1 MATNQQ
7 VIQDIKRVIGLIRTD
22 IHDLSQEEK
31 NQMVQDTIEHF
42 NHYVSPGWLKYR
54 KSVSSDSDSGA
65 VLEWQDEGS
74 YCYGLNGEKFIDC
87 LGGFGIYT
95 CGHRNPEILDVVKAQ
110 LDHQALHS
118 QELLDPLRGYLAKAV
133 ADITPGDLKQ
143 CFFTNCGTE
152 AVEMALKLARFK
164 TGGRWYISTIR
175 AFHGKTAGSL
185 SVGGKSTYREPY
197 LPLVQQVTHV
207 EYGNADAMRTAIEN
221 LEAVGEKIAAV
232 ILEPIQ
238 GEAGVIVPPPGYLKE
253 VRKICDEHNLPLI
266 LDEIQTGMG
275 RTGTMWRCQAEGVTP
290 DIMTYGK
297 AFGGGILP
305 ITGIICKPKMWVQEL
320 IDNPWLLGS
329 PTFGGNPVCCS
340 AALATI
346 QYMLEH
352 DVPGQ
357 CRDKGAIL
365 KAGLEQLAAKYP
377 NIIQAV
383 RGVGLML
390 AVEFHTSDLGYACAR
405 GLFARKVLT
414 AGTLVNAKTEN
425 GKLTESKERTGRWAW
440 KHTHQADGSVDYIP
454 LEGSVV
460 FDGVNFGYNP
470 DKIVLHDVELF
481 ADPGEKIAFVG
492 STGAGKTT
500 ITNLI
505 NRFYDIQDGKIRYDG
520 ININKICKAD
530 LRRSLGIVLQD
541 THLFTGTV
549 RENIAYGKL
558 DATEQEVIAAAKLA
572 NADGFIRRLPN
583 GYDTMLTGDG
593 ANLSQGQRQLLAIA
607 RAAIA
612 DPPVLILDEATS
624 SIDTRTERIVQD
636 GMDKLMKGRTTFV
649 IAHRLSTVRNADCIM
664 VLEQGRII
672 ERGTHDQLIAEKGK
686 YYQLY
691 TGNQVSA

>member
-118 QELLDPLRGYLAKAV
+118 QELLDPLRGYLAKAM
-133 ADITPGDLKQ
+133 ADITPGDLQ
-143 CFFTNCGTE
+143 YCFFTNGGAE
-152 AVEMALKLARFK
+152 AVEMALKLARIA
-164 TGGRWYISTIR
+164 TGGRWVISTVG
-175 AFHGKTAGSL
+175 AFHGKTMGAVSM
-185 SVGGKSTYREPY
+185 GGKGTYRTPY
-197 LPLVQQVTHV
+197 LPMIQQVQHV
-207 EYGNADAMRTAIEN
+207 EYGVAEDVEKAIRN
-221 LEAVGEKIAAV
+221 LQAVGEKVAAV

-238 GEAGVIVPPPGYLKE
+238 GEAGIIVPPKGYLQR
-253 VRKICDEHNLPLI
+253 VREICDETGVALI
-266 LDEIQTGMG
+266 FDEIQTGMG

-346 QYMLEH
+346 QYMLKH

-383 RGVGLML
+383 RGEGLML

-414 AGTLVNAKTEN
+414 AGTLVNAKT
-425 GKLTESKERTGRWAW
+425 
-440 KHTHQADGSVDYIP
+440 I
-454 LEGSVV
+454 
-460 FDGVNFGYNP
+460 
-470 DKIVLHDVELF
+470 
-481 ADPGEKIAFVG
+481 
-492 STGAGKTT
+492 
-500 ITNLI
+500 
-505 NRFYDIQDGKIRYDG
+505 RFEPAAVISEQDIQD
-520 ININKICKAD
+520 
-530 LRRSLGIVLQD
+530 VLS
-541 THLFTGTV
+541 
-549 RENIAYGKL
+549 R
-558 DATEQEVIAAAKLA
+558 
-572 NADGFIRRLPN
+572 
-583 GYDTMLTGDG
+583 M
-593 ANLSQGQRQLLAIA
+593 
-607 RAAIA
+607 
-612 DPPVLILDEATS
+612 DEA
-624 SIDTRTERIVQD
+624 
-636 GMDKLMKGRTTFV
+636 L
-649 IAHRLSTVRNADCIM
+649 
-664 VLEQGRII
+664 
-672 ERGTHDQLIAEKGK
+672 AEI
-686 YYQLY
+686 Q
-691 TGNQVSA
+691 A

>member
-65 VLEWQDEGS
+65 VLEWQDEGA

-118 QELLDPLRGYLAKAV
+118 QELLDPLRGYLAKAM
-133 ADITPGDLKQ
+133 ADITPGDLQ
-143 CFFTNCGTE
+143 YCFFTNGGAE
-152 AVEMALKLARFK
+152 AVEMALKLARIA
-164 TGGRWYISTIR
+164 TGGRWVISTVG
-175 AFHGKTAGSL
+175 AFHGKTMGAVSM
-185 SVGGKSTYREPY
+185 GGKGTYRTPY
-197 LPLVQQVTHV
+197 LPMIQQVQHV
-207 EYGNADAMRTAIEN
+207 EYGVAEDVEKAIRN
-221 LEAVGEKIAAV
+221 LQAVGEKVAAV

-238 GEAGVIVPPPGYLKE
+238 GEAGIIVPPKGYLQR
-253 VRKICDEHNLPLI
+253 VREICDETGVALI
-266 LDEIQTGMG
+266 FDEIQTGMG

-357 CRDKGAIL
+357 GRDKGAIL

-414 AGTLVNAKTEN
+414 AGTLVNAKT
-425 GKLTESKERTGRWAW
+425 
-440 KHTHQADGSVDYIP
+440 I
-454 LEGSVV
+454 
-460 FDGVNFGYNP
+460 
-470 DKIVLHDVELF
+470 
-481 ADPGEKIAFVG
+481 
-492 STGAGKTT
+492 
-500 ITNLI
+500 
-505 NRFYDIQDGKIRYDG
+505 RFEPAAVISEQDIQD
-520 ININKICKAD
+520 
-530 LRRSLGIVLQD
+530 VLS
-541 THLFTGTV
+541 
-549 RENIAYGKL
+549 R
-558 DATEQEVIAAAKLA
+558 
-572 NADGFIRRLPN
+572 
-583 GYDTMLTGDG
+583 M
-593 ANLSQGQRQLLAIA
+593 
-607 RAAIA
+607 
-612 DPPVLILDEATS
+612 DEA
-624 SIDTRTERIVQD
+624 
-636 GMDKLMKGRTTFV
+636 L
-649 IAHRLSTVRNADCIM
+649 
-664 VLEQGRII
+664 
-672 ERGTHDQLIAEKGK
+672 AEI
-686 YYQLY
+686 Q
-691 TGNQVSA
+691 A

>member
-1 MATNQQ
+1 MMNIESEAFFMATNQQ

-65 VLEWQDEGS
+65 VLEWQDEGA

-118 QELLDPLRGYLAKAV
+118 QELLDPLRGYLAKAM
-133 ADITPGDLKQ
+133 ADITPGDLQ
-143 CFFTNCGTE
+143 YCFFTNGGAE
-152 AVEMALKLARFK
+152 AVEMALKLARIA
-164 TGGRWYISTIR
+164 TGGRWVISTVG
-175 AFHGKTAGSL
+175 AFHGKTMGAVSM
-185 SVGGKSTYREPY
+185 GGKGTYRTPY
-197 LPLVQQVTHV
+197 LPMIQQVQHV
-207 EYGNADAMRTAIEN
+207 EYGVAEDVEKAIRN
-221 LEAVGEKIAAV
+221 LQAVGEKVAAV

-238 GEAGVIVPPPGYLKE
+238 GEAGIIVPPKGYLQR
-253 VRKICDEHNLPLI
+253 VREICDETGVALI
-266 LDEIQTGMG
+266 FDEIQTGMG

-365 KAGLEQLAAKYP
+365 NAGLEQLAAKYP

-414 AGTLVNAKTEN
+414 AGTLVNAKT
-425 GKLTESKERTGRWAW
+425 
-440 KHTHQADGSVDYIP
+440 I
-454 LEGSVV
+454 
-460 FDGVNFGYNP
+460 
-470 DKIVLHDVELF
+470 
-481 ADPGEKIAFVG
+481 
-492 STGAGKTT
+492 
-500 ITNLI
+500 
-505 NRFYDIQDGKIRYDG
+505 RFEPAAVISEQDIQD
-520 ININKICKAD
+520 
-530 LRRSLGIVLQD
+530 VLS
-541 THLFTGTV
+541 
-549 RENIAYGKL
+549 R
-558 DATEQEVIAAAKLA
+558 
-572 NADGFIRRLPN
+572 
-583 GYDTMLTGDG
+583 M
-593 ANLSQGQRQLLAIA
+593 
-607 RAAIA
+607 
-612 DPPVLILDEATS
+612 DEA
-624 SIDTRTERIVQD
+624 
-636 GMDKLMKGRTTFV
+636 L
-649 IAHRLSTVRNADCIM
+649 
-664 VLEQGRII
+664 
-672 ERGTHDQLIAEKGK
+672 AEI
-686 YYQLY
+686 Q
-691 TGNQVSA
+691 A

>member
-65 VLEWQDEGS
+65 VLEWQDEGA

-118 QELLDPLRGYLAKAV
+118 QELLDPLRGYLAKAM
-133 ADITPGDLKQ
+133 ADITPGDLQ
-143 CFFTNCGTE
+143 YCFFTNGGAE
-152 AVEMALKLARFK
+152 AVEMALKLARIA
-164 TGGRWYISTIR
+164 TGGRWVISTVG
-175 AFHGKTAGSL
+175 AFHGKTMGAVSM
-185 SVGGKSTYREPY
+185 GGKGTYRTPY
-197 LPLVQQVTHV
+197 LPMIQQVQHV
-207 EYGNADAMRTAIEN
+207 EYGVAEDVEKAIRN
-221 LEAVGEKIAAV
+221 LQAVGEKVAAV

-238 GEAGVIVPPPGYLKE
+238 GEAGIIVPPKGYLQR
-253 VRKICDEHNLPLI
+253 VREICDETGVALI
-266 LDEIQTGMG
+266 FDEIQTGMG

-346 QYMLEH
+346 QYMREH

-357 CRDKGAIL
+357 GRDKGAIL

-414 AGTLVNAKTEN
+414 AGTLVNAKT
-425 GKLTESKERTGRWAW
+425 
-440 KHTHQADGSVDYIP
+440 I
-454 LEGSVV
+454 
-460 FDGVNFGYNP
+460 
-470 DKIVLHDVELF
+470 
-481 ADPGEKIAFVG
+481 
-492 STGAGKTT
+492 
-500 ITNLI
+500 
-505 NRFYDIQDGKIRYDG
+505 RFEPAAVISEQDIQD
-520 ININKICKAD
+520 
-530 LRRSLGIVLQD
+530 VLS
-541 THLFTGTV
+541 
-549 RENIAYGKL
+549 R
-558 DATEQEVIAAAKLA
+558 
-572 NADGFIRRLPN
+572 
-583 GYDTMLTGDG
+583 M
-593 ANLSQGQRQLLAIA
+593 
-607 RAAIA
+607 
-612 DPPVLILDEATS
+612 DEA
-624 SIDTRTERIVQD
+624 
-636 GMDKLMKGRTTFV
+636 L
-649 IAHRLSTVRNADCIM
+649 
-664 VLEQGRII
+664 
-672 ERGTHDQLIAEKGK
+672 AEI
-686 YYQLY
+686 Q
-691 TGNQVSA
+691 A